1 MFSRLVSF
9 QYVACGLSI
18 DADSILTYRSSASKS
33 QRPSA
38 YQTWLRTMSTT
49 FKEHACED
57 TLGIT
62 VPHPSSTLISEV
74 SAGAADLAALWH
86 SIHIKSRSP
95 SNIST
100 IYIKH
105 STGYRSQQRHYPIL
119 SSAVSYVPTK
129 ASDWLEHSPE
139 LPLCRLLWLTLLV
152 CTRVETSCY
161 LCRRELHLQC

>member
-1 MFSRLVSF
+1 MFSRLVSS
-9 QYVACGLSI
+9 QYFACGLSI
-18 DADSILTYRSSASKS
+18 DADSILTNRSSASKS
-33 QRPSA
+33 RRPSA
-38 YQTWLRTMSTT
+38 YQSWLHIMSTT

-62 VPHPSSTLISEV
+62 APHQAQLSSVKCLQEPQTSLLF
-74 SAGAADLAALWH
+74 GTGY
-86 SIHIKSRSP
+86 IKSRSP

-105 STGYRSQQRHYPIL
+105 STGYRSQQRHHPVL
-119 SSAVSYVPTK
+119 SLAVSYMPAK
-129 ASDWLEHSPE
+129 DWLEHSPE

-152 CTRVETSCY
+152 CTRVETSCH